1 MEVDQ
6 ATHFTRNFVPLQRD
20 QSRPKNCYKTLL
32 ATIISQATNLGV
44 VAMSESVAGMSIDML
59 RHVLKHYI
67 REKTLTGANADIV
80 NHHHQLSLSAVH
92 GTGEFSSS
100 DGQRFKIRADSLLG
114 GYDPRYFGYYDKAI
128 FRQVHEPGR
137 LGLSD
142 FTDMRSLAVT
152 ISGVSLDHRLY
163 HFRLA
168 YSGFCH
174 AHVVLGGESFVAIAE
189 GLQNA
194 LWALGGAPCEHRSD
208 SLSAAFHN
216 LKRQARDDLTDRYDA
231 LCAHYRMTPSRN
243 NRGIAHENG
252 AIEGP
257 HGHLKRALEDA
268 LLMRGS
274 RDFEDLVAYRR
285 FIDEIVS
292 RINARN
298 LRRIEV
304 ERALLQPLPKRRT
317 ADFEEVPVT
326 VTSSGGFTLRKV
338 FYSVPSRLIGH
349 RLRVRL
355 YGLVVEMGYVRPRY
369 SPPVGIDD
377 HDIGKIP
384 GPADRHDSRVEILK
398 NSTVSHAH
406 QGHCLGKAGGNPVFI
421 IFIHERK

>member
-1 MEVDQ
+1 MPGQHITDHQ
-6 ATHFTRNFVPLQRD
+6 MRLYMTYR
-20 QSRPKNCYKTLL
+20 KTKS
-32 ATIISQATNLGV
+32 T
-44 VAMSESVAGMSIDML
+44 SVAAAKASFSAA
-59 RHVLKHYI
+59 
-67 REKTLTGANADIV
+67 TGYRIENDPRLPS
-80 NHHHQLSLSAVH
+80 QKKSPR
-92 GTGEFSSS
+92 T
-100 DGQRFKIRADSLLG
+100 RRRADPLG
-114 GYDPRYFGYYDKAI
+114 ELFETEILPMLEAAPALRPVAIFAEMRRRHPELGCGIRRTLERRVRAWRAMHGPEQEVI

-152 ISGVSLDHRLY
+152 ISGVSLDQRLY

-174 AHVVLGGESFVAIAE
+174 AHVVLGGERFVAIAE

-274 RDFEDLVAYRR
+274 RDFEDLVGLSPLHRR
-285 FIDEIVS
+285 
-292 RINARN
+292 
-298 LRRIEV
+298 
-304 ERALLQPLPKRRT
+304 
-317 ADFEEVPVT
+317 
-326 VTSSGGFTLRKV
+326 
-338 FYSVPSRLIGH
+338 
-349 RLRVRL
+349 
-355 YGLVVEMGYVRPRY
+355 
-369 SPPVGIDD
+369 
-377 HDIGKIP
+377 
-384 GPADRHDSRVEILK
+384 DR
-398 NSTVSHAH
+398 VSH
-406 QGHCLGKAGGNPVFI
+406 QCT
-421 IFIHERK
+421 

>member
-1 MEVDQ
+1 M
-6 ATHFTRNFVPLQRD
+6 TYR
-20 QSRPKNCYKTLL
+20 KTKS
-32 ATIISQATNLGV
+32 T
-44 VAMSESVAGMSIDML
+44 SVAAAKASFSA
-59 RHVLKHYI
+59 
-67 REKTLTGANADIV
+67 TTGYRIENDPRLPS
-80 NHHHQLSLSAVH
+80 QKKSPR
-92 GTGEFSSS
+92 T
-100 DGQRFKIRADSLLG
+100 RRRADPLG
-114 GYDPRYFGYYDKAI
+114 DLFETEILPMLEAAPALRPVAIFAEMRRRHPELGCGIRRTLERRVRAWRAMHGPEQEVI

-174 AHVVLGGESFVAIAE
+174 AHVVLGGERFVAIAE

-194 LWALGGAPCEHRSD
+194 LWALGGAPCEHRSN

-338 FYSVPSRLIGH
+338 FYSVTDRSRARRRGVTVSRRCPGAIRRIVSCAMATETALFASRFGKLSYPQTSGRNH
-349 RLRVRL
+349 RARVLRF
-355 YGLVVEMGYVRPRY
+355 GLSVGREAGTSGGCAVRPR
-369 SPPVGIDD
+369 
-377 HDIGKIP
+377 
-384 GPADRHDSRVEILK
+384 
-398 NSTVSHAH
+398 STLAEYPTRSQRTH
-406 QGHCLGKAGGNPVFI
+406 
-421 IFIHERK
+421 